1 MFPQVISGLV
11 PGTNYTALL
20 AIAASGSQAVDTV
33 VVLSG
38 ALTPDTSA
46 PRFLSVGPMQGPS
59 LGAQSF
65 AATVPLTVDKP
76 STVNYV
82 LFWWGP

>member
-1 MFPQVISGLV
+1 MSPQVISGLV

-20 AIAASGSQAVDTV
+20 AVASGSQSVDTV

-38 ALTPDTSA
+38 ALTPDTNA

-65 AATVPLTVDKP
+65 AATVPLTVDKA
-76 STVNYV
+76 STINYA
-82 LFWWGP
+82 LFW